1 MSYKDDDEFVRHFML
16 CYHIKFSL
24 SKYENLPWNLQ
35 YYVYKYWP
43 IHYTL
48 FAFITVYIERE

>member
-1 MSYKDDDEFVRHFML
+1 MSYKDEFVLHFML

-48 FAFITVYIERE
+48 FAFIMVYIERE